1 MNKGKIDKKA
11 KQTSFVN
18 FFINAFLAIG
28 KLIGGIISR
37 SQALI
42 SSSIDSIN
50 DVISTGLVYFGIRKS
65 QQEPDEGHPFG
76 HERIDNAASIILA
89 FLFLITG
96 LFIIYNAILTIAQ
109 SSEIP
114 LETPTNI
121 AWIVTLTAIGV
132 KLILYFY
139 TVFIARKANSSSLKG
154 LARDHIFD
162 VIAMSITFVGV
173 IIAVELDIPILDPI
187 VAMFTGL
194 LLIYNGIK
202 VVIEAINKMVD
213 KSAPKEIIEQ
223 LEFIINSH
231 EGVKRI
237 DNLRT
242 RQFANKIFVEI
253 DISVDENLSVK
264 EGHQIATGV
273 HDEIEKEIDE
283 VKHVMV
289 HINPFK
295 KDE

>member
-1 MNKGKIDKKA
+1 MSSEKIEKKTRR
-11 KQTSFVN
+11 TSFVN
-18 FFINAFLAIG
+18 FFTNVFLAIG
-28 KLIGGIISR
+28 KLVGGIISR

-42 SSSIDSIN
+42 SSSLDSIN

-65 QQEPDEGHPFG
+65 QQEPDENHPFG
-76 HERIDNAASIILA
+76 HERIDNATSIVLA

-96 LFIIYNAILTIAQ
+96 LFIIYNAVLTIIQ
-109 SSEIP
+109 SSDIP
-114 LETPTNI
+114 IETPTSI
-121 AWIVTLTAIGV
+121 AWIVTLAAIAI

-139 TVFIARKANSSSLKG
+139 TVFVAKKANSSSLKG

-162 VIAMSITFVGV
+162 VIAMITTFVGV